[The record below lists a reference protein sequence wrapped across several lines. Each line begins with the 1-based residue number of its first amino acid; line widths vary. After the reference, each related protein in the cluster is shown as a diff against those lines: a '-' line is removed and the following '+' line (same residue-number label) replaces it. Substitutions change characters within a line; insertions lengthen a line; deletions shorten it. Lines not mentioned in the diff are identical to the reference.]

1 MTNSVNVSHRFTAK
15 YTIILC
21 SLSQNKETKNQ
32 NNNQPTKKI
41 SKTPKPNQTLNIQV
55 ASDNIYIYLY
65 FVIIYTPK
73 WIKLSDT
80 ADMKGHVFGQD

>member
-21 SLSQNKETKNQ
+21 SLSQNKETNNQ

-55 ASDNIYIYLY
+55 ASDNIYIY
-65 FVIIYTPK
+65 IY
-73 WIKLSDT
+73 ILLSYIP
-80 ADMKGHVFGQD
+80 QSE